1 MWDKKIIAISD
12 SQNTQGDFLNFIEK
26 LGQSSIDALVLRE
39 KHLDELEYAK
49 LAKEVLKIF
58 NKTQK
63 ICFLH
68 YHYEA
73 CLKLNHQFFHAPLFV
88 LQNYPQSYKKFELLG
103 TSIHSKEELDLAYK
117 LKVSHA
123 FFGHVFKSSCK
134 TDLAPK
140 GIKNLKD
147 LLEVSKI
154 PIYAIGGINTQTI
167 NHLKDLNLVGI
178 CIREALYKSENV
190 KKYILRCKDLLV
202 QKD

>member
-1 MWDKKIIAISD
+1 MWDKKVIAISD
-12 SQNTQGDFLNFIEK
+12 SQNIQGDFLNFIEK
-26 LGQSSIDALVLRE
+26 LSQSSIDALVLRE

-68 YHYEA
+68 YHYEV

-88 LQNYPQSYKKFELLG
+88 LQNYSQSYKKFELLG

-117 LKVSHA
+117 LKAGHA

-134 TDLAPK
+134 TDLTPK

-167 NHLKDLNLVGI
+167 KHLKDLNLAGV

>member
-1 MWDKKIIAISD
+1 MWDKKVIAISN

-26 LGQSSIDALVLRE
+26 LSQSSIDALVLRE

-68 YHYEA
+68 YHYEV

-88 LQNYPQSYKKFELLG
+88 LQNYLQSYKKFELLG

-117 LKVSHA
+117 LKVNHA

-167 NHLKDLNLVGI
+167 KHLKDLNLAGV

>member
-26 LGQSSIDALVLRE
+26 LSQSSIDALVLRE

-68 YHYEA
+68 YHYEV

-88 LQNYPQSYKKFELLG
+88 LQNCLQSYKKFELLG

-117 LKVSHA
+117 LKVSHT
-123 FFGHVFKSSCK
+123 FFGHVFESSCK
-134 TDLAPK
+134 ADLAPK

-167 NHLKDLNLVGI
+167 KHLKDLNLAGV

>member
-12 SQNTQGDFLNFIEK
+12 SQNTQGDFLNFIKE
-26 LGQSSIDALVLRE
+26 LSQSSIDILVLRE
-39 KHLDELEYAK
+39 KHLDELEYTK

-88 LQNYPQSYKKFELLG
+88 LQNYPQCYKKFELLG
-103 TSIHSKEELDLAYK
+103 TSIHSKEELELAYK
-117 LKVSHA
+117 LKANHA
-123 FFGHVFKSSCK
+123 FFGHIFESSCK
-134 TDLAPK
+134 VDLAPK
-140 GIKNLKD
+140 GIKNLKV

-154 PIYAIGGINTQTI
+154 PIYAIGGINIQTI
-167 NHLKDLNLVGI
+167 NQLKDLNLAGV
-178 CIREALYKSENV
+178 CIREALYKSEGV
-190 KKYILRCKDLLV
+190 GDYILKCKDLLV

>member
-1 MWDKKIIAISD
+1 M
-12 SQNTQGDFLNFIEK
+12 
-26 LGQSSIDALVLRE
+26 
-39 KHLDELEYAK
+39 
-49 LAKEVLKIF
+49 
-58 NKTQK
+58 
-63 ICFLH
+63 
-68 YHYEA
+68 
-73 CLKLNHQFFHAPLFV
+73 
-88 LQNYPQSYKKFELLG
+88 
-103 TSIHSKEELDLAYK
+103 
-117 LKVSHA
+117 
-123 FFGHVFKSSCK
+123 FKSSCK

-167 NHLKDLNLVGI
+167 NYLKDLNLAGV